1 MTKTIFDVQTLYKLK
16 ESFND
21 PTPDKWTEIPIG
33 QQTIAHQISAYRIR
47 EEFHQ
52 VKIPYDYRSLEF
64 EWNSDQLSAPEVTDF
79 EHYRALFEWDEKL
92 SVKARFDDVPDLC
105 TYERDDLTTEEVISI
120 LENPNKHLDELENE
134 FEEFERGEYQ
144 LRGVMPEIEI
154 SNLRMKEAN

>member
-1 MTKTIFDVQTLYKLK
+1 MTKTIFDVQTLYKLQ

-21 PTPDKWTEIPIG
+21 PTPDEWTELPIG
-33 QQTIAHQISAYRIR
+33 KQTIAHQISVYRIR

-79 EHYRALFEWDEKL
+79 EHYRSLFEWDEKL

-105 TYERDDLTTEEVISI
+105 TYERDGLTIEEVISI

-134 FEEFERGEYQ
+134 FEEFERGEDE
-144 LRGVMPEIEI
+144 LSGVMPEIEI